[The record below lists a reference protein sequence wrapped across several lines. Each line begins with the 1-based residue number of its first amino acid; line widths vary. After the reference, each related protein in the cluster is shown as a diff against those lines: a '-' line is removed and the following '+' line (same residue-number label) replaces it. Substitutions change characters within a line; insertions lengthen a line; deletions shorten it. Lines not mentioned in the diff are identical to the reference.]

1 MAISIDVYLKSKTDE
16 LLSNKV
22 SIITALPTGKTAT
35 DTVTFQDL
43 IDMGIIVL
51 PSP

>member
-1 MAISIDVYLKSKTDE
+1 MTEFVCYTKEKSDE
-16 LLSNKV
+16 LFAKIV
-22 SIITALPTGKTAT
+22 TALPAGKTTT

>member
-1 MAISIDVYLKSKTDE
+1 MTDFTAYSKAKTDE
-16 LLSNKV
+16 LFAKIV
-22 SIITALPTGKTAT
+22 TELPTGKTAT

-43 IDMGIIVL
+43 IDMGIVVL

>member
-1 MAISIDVYLKSKTDE
+1 MAITTVTMYSKSKADE
-16 LLSNKV
+16 LFAKIV
-22 SIITALPTGKTAT
+22 TALPSGKTTT

>member
-1 MAISIDVYLKSKTDE
+1 MDINIYSKEQVDA
-16 LLSNKV
+16 KFV
-22 SIITALPTGKTAT
+22 PIVTALPSGKSAT

-43 IDMGIIVL
+43 IDMGIIVI

>member
-1 MAISIDVYLKSKTDE
+1 MTTYMYSAYTKEKTDE
-16 LLSNKV
+16 LFAKIV
-22 SIITALPTGKTAT
+22 TALPTGKTTT

-51 PSP
+51 PTP

>member
-1 MAISIDVYLKSKTDE
+1 MSVVKVYSKTNADATFIKIV
-16 LLSNKV
+16 N
-22 SIITALPTGKTAT
+22 ALPTGKSAT

-51 PSP
+51 PNP

>member
-1 MAISIDVYLKSKTDE
+1 MGVDYLTTVTYTNEHYVKI
-16 LLSNKV
+16 V
-22 SIITALPTGKTAT
+22 TALPAGKSTT

>member
-1 MAISIDVYLKSKTDE
+1 MTNYTVYTKNKADE
-16 LLSNKV
+16 LFAKIV
-22 SIITALPTGKTAT
+22 TALPTGKTTT

>member
-1 MAISIDVYLKSKTDE
+1 MATIRLYNKDKTDE
-16 LLSNKV
+16 LFVKKV
-22 SIITALPTGKTAT
+22 TALPEGKSAT

>member
-1 MAISIDVYLKSKTDE
+1 MTEFRVYTKDKSDE
-16 LLSNKV
+16 LFAKKV
-22 SIITALPTGKTAT
+22 TALPTGKTTT

-51 PSP
+51 PNP

>member
-1 MAISIDVYLKSKTDE
+1 MTTVYTKDKTDE
-16 LLSNKV
+16 LFAKIVTS
-22 SIITALPTGKTAT
+22 LPSGKTVT

>member
-1 MAISIDVYLKSKTDE
+1 MADTYTLYTKAKIDT
-16 LLSNKV
+16 LLSDKV
-22 SIITALPTGKTAT
+22 SKVTALPTGKTAT

-51 PSP
+51 SSP

>member
-1 MAISIDVYLKSKTDE
+1 MPTFYVYNKNKTDE
-16 LLSNKV
+16 LLANKV
-22 SIITALPTGKTAT
+22 SIVTALPTGKVAT

-51 PSP
+51 PNP

>member
-1 MAISIDVYLKSKTDE
+1 MATVINLYSKDQTDA
-16 LLSNKV
+16 KFAQIV
-22 SIITALPTGKTAT
+22 TALPTGKVST

>member
-1 MAISIDVYLKSKTDE
+1 MDYFYTQNAIDLQMAE
-16 LLSNKV
+16 KV
-22 SIITALPTGKTAT
+22 NIVTELPTGKSAT

-51 PSP
+51 PTQ

>member
-1 MAISIDVYLKSKTDE
+1 MTNYTVYTKDKADQVFA
-16 LLSNKV
+16 NIV
-22 SIITALPTGKTAT
+22 TALPTGKVAT

>member
-1 MAISIDVYLKSKTDE
+1 MVDYKMYSKDKADE
-16 LLSNKV
+16 IFAKIV
-22 SIITALPTGKTAT
+22 TALPAGKSTT

>member
-1 MAISIDVYLKSKTDE
+1 MAFDYKTYKKDKIDS
-16 LLSNKV
+16 LLATKV
-22 SIITALPTGKTAT
+22 TIVSALPTGKTTT

>member
-1 MAISIDVYLKSKTDE
+1 METYEVYLKSKADE
-16 LLSNKV
+16 IFAKIV
-22 SIITALPTGKTAT
+22 TALPAGKSTT